1 MNLTITRRSSYR
13 RLDRI
18 ERHAMIAHQRL
29 IHRAFAELNA
39 YSTRIG
45 QEPIKPGRL
54 QFTSV
59 AHALCWLAA
68 QRWKM
73 DGNTLRSMSRDGA
86 FGLRL
91 ARLLRRAEA
100 LDDVLER
107 VSEEYGTR
115 YGASAADCAAWQG
128 EREARGEW
136 EARHMERWYGD

>member
-29 IHRAFAELNA
+29 INRAFTELDR
-39 YSTRIG
+39 YRFSVG
-45 QEPIKPGRL
+45 QESIRPHHL
-54 QFTSV
+54 VFSSV
-59 AHALCWLAA
+59 ANALRWTGE
-68 QRWKM
+68 QRWGC
-73 DGNTLRSMSRDGA
+73 DGDLLLSAARGGE

-91 ARLLRRAEA
+91 ARLVRRAEA
-100 LDDVLER
+100 LDAALET